1 MAQAQE
7 NITQSTNREESWQ
20 IRIGGVGGQ
29 GIVLASKLLGVAASL
44 FDGKEAVCT
53 QVYGPEARGGAA
65 RSDVVVSEAPVDYP
79 YVTEADVLMVMFPE
93 AYTKFRPML
102 KPGGL
107 LIVDTQMVKPDEDE
121 ENLLSV
127 PATKIADEV
136 GNRLA
141 RNVVMLGCLIGKTD
155 VVSRESMIESIRK
168 NMKPKIVELNI
179 RALDAGI
186 SFAQTGEMP

>member
-1 MAQAQE
+1 MSQTKT
-7 NITQSTNREESWQ
+7 NVSNSTWQ

-65 RSDVVVSEAPVDYP
+65 RSDVVISDEPVDYP
-79 YVTEADVLMVMFPE
+79 YVTEADVLAVMFPE

-102 KPGGL
+102 RPGGL
-107 LIVDTQMVKPDEDE
+107 LIVESGLVKAAEDE
-121 ENLLSV
+121 ENICRI
-127 PATKIADEV
+127 PATEIADKL

-141 RNVVMLGCLIGKTD
+141 RNVVILGCLIGKTN
-155 VVSRESMIESIRK
+155 VVSRESMVAAIRA
-168 NMKPKIVELNI
+168 NMKAKIVDLNI
-179 RALDAGI
+179 KALDAGI
-186 SFAQTGEMP
+186 KFARDSEAS

>member
-1 MAQAQE
+1 MTQE
-7 NITQSTNREESWQ
+7 QSNNTQSTWQ

-65 RSDVVVSEAPVDYP
+65 RSDVVISDESVDYP
-79 YVTEADVLMVMFPE
+79 YVTEADVLAVMFPE

-102 KPGGL
+102 KKGGL
-107 LIVDTQMVKPDEDE
+107 LIVDSAMVKPDEDE
-121 ENLLSV
+121 ENVCSI
-127 PATKIADEV
+127 PATAIADKV

-141 RNVVMLGCLIGKTD
+141 RNVVMLGCLLGKTG
-155 VVSRESMIESIRK
+155 VVSRESMIQSIRK
-168 NMKPKIVELNI
+168 NMKAKIVELNI
-179 RALDAGI
+179 RALDAGME
-186 SFAQTGEMP
+186 FAKTGAMP